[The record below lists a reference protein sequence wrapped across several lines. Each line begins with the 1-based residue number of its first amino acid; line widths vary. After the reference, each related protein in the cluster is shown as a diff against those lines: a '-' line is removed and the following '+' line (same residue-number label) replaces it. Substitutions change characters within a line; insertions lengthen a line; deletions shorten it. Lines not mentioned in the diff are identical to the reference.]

1 MGTKNGNAA
10 FQRMIEDLLGP
21 VQDCADPF
29 VDDIIIGS
37 GTEDMTEDE
46 LIEAHE
52 RDLRRVLSELHKHNM
67 VCKPTKASL
76 FVREVEFAGHVVGH
90 GQRRPMPGKLASLHH
105 WEKLQ
110 TISELRSFMGF
121 CNYYSG
127 YVRMYAELSGP
138 LQKMLHV
145 GKFDGRKGGEKARL
159 RHTTGLRSTNPMY
172 GVFRAV
178 KPRIGNRCTA
188 SGDLC
193 IRISGI
199 NRVLFS
205 YCFRQFLRFRSD
217 THCFDCWRLDRDFT
231 VTASLTVI
239 NGNFNAIRHEGSKVA
254 RNCMDASAIFIINT
268 RNLNPNFSGCRNRI
282 FDFDIPALDLTS
294 FEWTYVL
301 PYARINFPFLLPSI
315 CLKDMG
321 KTKLIREATCEGHI
335 SCCLRGMTI
344 RKRGMYSQYSRR
356 NLGSII
362 CLAFPHVRA
371 SVMDHGQEG
380 RVCVITLWP

>member
-1 MGTKNGNAA
+1 MPPRFPKTSSIPWTFSPGFPLTHN
-10 FQRMIEDLLGP
+10 QPPQTPPEQLPPLEP
-21 VQDCADPF
+21 VPP
-29 VDDIIIGS
+29 
-37 GTEDMTEDE
+37 
-46 LIEAHE
+46 HP
-52 RDLRRVLSELHKHNM
+52 LS
-67 VCKPTKASL
+67 
-76 FVREVEFAGHVVGH
+76 
-90 GQRRPMPGKLASLHH
+90 PMPPRFSKTSSIP
-105 WEKLQ
+105 W
-110 TISELRSFMGF
+110 TFSPRF
-121 CNYYSG
+121 
-127 YVRMYAELSGP
+127 P
-138 LQKMLHV
+138 LTQNPM
-145 GKFDGRKGGEKARL
+145 ARL
-159 RHTTGLRSTNPMY
+159 RHTTGLRSTNPMH

-188 SGDLC
+188 SGDLG

-205 YCFRQFLRFRSD
+205 YRFRQFLHFRSD
-217 THCFDCWRLDRDFT
+217 THCFDGWRLVRDFT
-231 VTASLTVI
+231 VTASLTVY

-301 PYARINFPFLLPSI
+301 PYARINFPFILPST

-335 SCCLRGMTI
+335 SCCLRVLTI

-362 CLAFPHVRA
+362 CLASPHVRA

-380 RVCVITLWP
+380 RVCVTTHWP

>member
-1 MGTKNGNAA
+1 M
-10 FQRMIEDLLGP
+10 
-21 VQDCADPF
+21 
-29 VDDIIIGS
+29 
-37 GTEDMTEDE
+37 
-46 LIEAHE
+46 
-52 RDLRRVLSELHKHNM
+52 
-67 VCKPTKASL
+67 
-76 FVREVEFAGHVVGH
+76 
-90 GQRRPMPGKLASLHH
+90 
-105 WEKLQ
+105 
-110 TISELRSFMGF
+110 
-121 CNYYSG
+121 
-127 YVRMYAELSGP
+127 
-138 LQKMLHV
+138 
-145 GKFDGRKGGEKARL
+145 ARL
-159 RHTTGLRSTNPMY
+159 RHTTGLRSTNPM
-172 GVFRAV
+172 FRAV

-231 VTASLTVI
+231 VTASSTVY
-239 NGNFNAIRHEGSKVA
+239 NGNFNAIRHEGSKA
-254 RNCMDASAIFIINT
+254 FRNCMDASAIFTSYT

-335 SCCLRGMTI
+335 SCCLRGFTI

-362 CLAFPHVRA
+362 CLAFPHVCA
-371 SVMDHGQEG
+371 SVMDHGQ
-380 RVCVITLWP
+380 

>member
-1 MGTKNGNAA
+1 MVLGTRCHAW
-10 FQRMIEDLLGP
+10 
-21 VQDCADPF
+21 
-29 VDDIIIGS
+29 
-37 GTEDMTEDE
+37 
-46 LIEAHE
+46 
-52 RDLRRVLSELHKHNM
+52 VLSSPPR
-67 VCKPTKASL
+67 VCSKEGGEAVPRT
-76 FVREVEFAGHVVGH
+76 
-90 GQRRPMPGKLASLHH
+90 PWPGYGI
-105 WEKLQ
+105 Q
-110 TISELRSFMGF
+110 Q
-121 CNYYSG
+121 
-127 YVRMYAELSGP
+127 VSGP
-138 LQKMLHV
+138 LTPCTE
-145 GKFDGRKGGEKARL
+145 GKTPVDA
-159 RHTTGLRSTNPMY
+159 P
-172 GVFRAV
+172 FRAV

-239 NGNFNAIRHEGSKVA
+239 NGNFNAIRHEGCKVT

-294 FEWTYVL
+294 LEWTYVL
-301 PYARINFPFLLPSI
+301 PYARINLPFLLPSI

-335 SCCLRGMTI
+335 SRCLRRITI

>member
-1 MGTKNGNAA
+1 MRGCYRAPPRVCSKEGGEAVPRTPWPGYGI
-10 FQRMIEDLLGP
+10 QP
-21 VQDCADPF
+21 V
-29 VDDIIIGS
+29 
-37 GTEDMTEDE
+37 
-46 LIEAHE
+46 
-52 RDLRRVLSELHKHNM
+52 
-67 VCKPTKASL
+67 
-76 FVREVEFAGHVVGH
+76 
-90 GQRRPMPGKLASLHH
+90 
-105 WEKLQ
+105 
-110 TISELRSFMGF
+110 
-121 CNYYSG
+121 
-127 YVRMYAELSGP
+127 SGP
-138 LQKMLHV
+138 LTPCT
-145 GKFDGRKGGEKARL
+145 E
-159 RHTTGLRSTNPMY
+159 
-172 GVFRAV
+172 VFRAV

-301 PYARINFPFLLPSI
+301 PYARINFPFILPSI

>member
-1 MGTKNGNAA
+1 M
-10 FQRMIEDLLGP
+10 
-21 VQDCADPF
+21 
-29 VDDIIIGS
+29 
-37 GTEDMTEDE
+37 
-46 LIEAHE
+46 
-52 RDLRRVLSELHKHNM
+52 
-67 VCKPTKASL
+67 
-76 FVREVEFAGHVVGH
+76 
-90 GQRRPMPGKLASLHH
+90 
-105 WEKLQ
+105 
-110 TISELRSFMGF
+110 
-121 CNYYSG
+121 
-127 YVRMYAELSGP
+127 
-138 LQKMLHV
+138 
-145 GKFDGRKGGEKARL
+145 ARL
-159 RHTTGLRSTNPMY
+159 RHTTGLRSTNPMH

-217 THCFDCWRLDRDFT
+217 THCFDCWRLVRDFT
-231 VTASLTVI
+231 VTASLTVY
-239 NGNFNAIRHEGSKVA
+239 NGNFNVIRHEGSKVA

-301 PYARINFPFLLPSI
+301 PYARINIPFILPSI
-315 CLKDMG
+315 CLVDMG

-335 SCCLRGMTI
+335 SCRLRVLTI

-356 NLGSII
+356 NLGSFI
-362 CLAFPHVRA
+362 CLAFLHMRA

-380 RVCVITLWP
+380 RVCVITL

>member
-1 MGTKNGNAA
+1 MYG
-10 FQRMIEDLLGP
+10 
-21 VQDCADPF
+21 
-29 VDDIIIGS
+29 
-37 GTEDMTEDE
+37 
-46 LIEAHE
+46 
-52 RDLRRVLSELHKHNM
+52 
-67 VCKPTKASL
+67 
-76 FVREVEFAGHVVGH
+76 
-90 GQRRPMPGKLASLHH
+90 RRPLKP
-105 WEKLQ
+105 
-110 TISELRSFMGF
+110 
-121 CNYYSG
+121 
-127 YVRMYAELSGP
+127 
-138 LQKMLHV
+138 
-145 GKFDGRKGGEKARL
+145 
-159 RHTTGLRSTNPMY
+159 

-188 SGDLC
+188 SGDSY

-217 THCFDCWRLDRDFT
+217 VHCFDCWQLYRDFT
-231 VTASLTVI
+231 VTASLTVY
-239 NGNFNAIRHEGSKVA
+239 NGNFNAIRHEGSKA
-254 RNCMDASAIFIINT
+254 FRNCMDASAIFTSYT

-301 PYARINFPFLLPSI
+301 PYARINFPLILPSI
-315 CLKDMG
+315 CLEDTG
-321 KTKLIREATCEGHI
+321 KTKLIREATCEAHI

-356 NLGSII
+356 NLGNII
-362 CLAFPHVRA
+362 CLASPHVRA